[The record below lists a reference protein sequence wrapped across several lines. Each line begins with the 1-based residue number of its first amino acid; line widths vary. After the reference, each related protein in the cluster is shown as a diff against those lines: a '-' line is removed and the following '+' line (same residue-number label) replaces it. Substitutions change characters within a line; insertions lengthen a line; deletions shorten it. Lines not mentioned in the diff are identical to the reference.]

1 MDACRKYG
9 IKRYHQVSTD
19 EVYGDLPLDR
29 PDLFFTEETPIHTSS
44 PYSSS
49 KAGADLLVLA
59 YHRTYGLPVTI
70 SRCSNNYGPY
80 HFPEKLIPLMIAN
93 ALNDKPL
100 PVYGKGENV
109 RDWLY
114 VEDHCRAIDL
124 IIHNGRV
131 GEVYNV
137 GGHNEMKNIDIVKMI
152 CKELGKPESL
162 ITYVADRKGHDMRYA
177 IDPTKI
183 HNELGWLPE
192 TKFADGIKKTIQ
204 WYLDNK
210 EWWETIISGEYQNY
224 YEKMYANR
232 EEQEEL
238 KMKVFVTG
246 VAGQLGHDVMNELAK
261 RGYEGIGS
269 DIAKSYNGIQD
280 GTPVVSMPYVQ
291 MDITDK
297 ASVEKVLTEVNAD
310 AVIHCAA
317 WTAVDLAEDED
328 KKDKVHAVNAE
339 GTKNIAEVCKKL
351 DSKMVYTSTDYV
363 FNGQGEEPWQPDCK
377 DYQPLNVYGQSKLDG
392 ELAVSETLDKYF
404 IVRIAWVF
412 GKNGNNFI
420 KTMLKVGKNHDKL
433 RVVNDQIGT
442 PTYTFDLARLL
453 VDMIET
459 DKYGYYHAT
468 NEGGYISWYDFT
480 KEIFRQAVEQGHTE
494 YGEDRITV
502 DPVTTAEYGVSKAAR
517 PFNSRL
523 DKKKLVENGFTPLPT
538 WQDALGRYLKE
549 LNIGEL

>member
-1 MDACRKYG
+1 
-9 IKRYHQVSTD
+9 
-19 EVYGDLPLDR
+19 
-29 PDLFFTEETPIHTSS
+29 
-44 PYSSS
+44 
-49 KAGADLLVLA
+49 
-59 YHRTYGLPVTI
+59 
-70 SRCSNNYGPY
+70 
-80 HFPEKLIPLMIAN
+80 
-93 ALNDKPL
+93 
-100 PVYGKGENV
+100 
-109 RDWLY
+109 
-114 VEDHCRAIDL
+114 
-124 IIHNGRV
+124 
-131 GEVYNV
+131 
-137 GGHNEMKNIDIVKMI
+137 
-152 CKELGKPESL
+152 
-162 ITYVADRKGHDMRYA
+162 
-177 IDPTKI
+177 
-183 HNELGWLPE
+183 
-192 TKFADGIKKTIQ
+192 
-204 WYLDNK
+204 
-210 EWWETIISGEYQNY
+210 
-224 YEKMYANR
+224 
-232 EEQEEL
+232 
-238 KMKVFVTG
+238 MKVLVTG

-269 DIAKSYNGIQD
+269 DIAESYNGIQD
-280 GTPVVSMPYVQ
+280 GTLVVSMPYVQ

-502 DPVTTAEYGVSKAAR
+502 DPVTTSEYGVSKAAR